1 MNILFVFLMI
11 FALFQIQP
19 VAAANQNETL
29 QPHPCV
35 RGEPV
40 CAVHWGPK
48 ADEWLSLALSN
59 IKDARKNLHKD
70 FRGYSCE
77 FDVNTRGQISRIK
90 TLTPYKAERRS
101 PEAFVAA
108 IKLPGQ
114 VPTKTPSSF
123 ERHLQLV
130 LSQFPNATL
139 QFAD

>member
-1 MNILFVFLMI
+1 MKLLSASLMI
-11 FALFQIQP
+11 LTMCQFQP
-19 VAAANQNETL
+19 VLAFGKDETL

-40 CAVHWGPK
+40 CAVRWGPK

-59 IKDARKNLHKD
+59 IKVARKNLHND

-90 TLTPYKAERRS
+90 TLTSHNADRRS
-101 PEAFVAA
+101 PEAFLAA

-114 VPTKTPSSF
+114 VPTKTPTSLD
-123 ERHLQLV
+123 RHLQLV
-130 LSQFPNATL
+130 LSEFPKATL
-139 QFAD
+139 QFID